1 MDLIG
6 YLESAAVEADALWA
20 FGNAEHP
27 LGAEPR
33 PTGMSLDANA
43 ALARLL
49 EARPTMIC
57 MIATP
62 DGGDTDSSEESP
74 SGPVEDEPDEDTP
87 EQSADR

>member
-1 MDLIG
+1 MDLIR

-62 DGGDTDSSEESP
+62 DGSDTDSSEESP

>member
-1 MDLIG
+1 MDLIK

-20 FGNAEHP
+20 CGNAENP
-27 LGAEPR
+27 IEAELR
-33 PTGMSLDANA
+33 PTGMSFDDNA

-74 SGPVEDEPDEDTP
+74 SGPVEDDPDEDAP